1 MASRKRI
8 KISGVY
14 EIFNTVNGKRY
25 IGSSSGIAARWK
37 LHRTC
42 LRGNRH
48 HSPKLQ
54 NAWNK
59 YGESAFKFRV
69 ILTCAP
75 TKEMLYFYEQ
85 QLFVKVKPE
94 YNAAPV
100 AKSVLGV
107 KRSPETRARISKG
120 NSGKVRTPE
129 QNAAQSAR
137 MIGGTL
143 TLEHRAKIGDWSRGK
158 KQSPETIAKRAA
170 KLRGQKRSP
179 EICAAMSVRRTG
191 VKLTPAHCASLSK
204 ARKGIPRGPMPQEQK
219 DKISATKR
227 AANLQRKL
235 EAQKLSQENQA

>member
-1 MASRKRI
+1 MRP

-25 IGSSSGIAARWK
+25 IGSSSSIAGRWK

-59 YGESAFKFRV
+59 YGEAAFKFRM

-85 QLFVKVKPE
+85 QLFDKVQPE
-94 YNAAPV
+94 YNAAPI

-107 KRSPETRARISKG
+107 KRSLETRARISKG

-137 MIGGTL
+137 LVGRTL
-143 TLEHRAKIGDWSRGK
+143 TSEHRARIGDGGRGK
-158 KQSPETIAKRAA
+158 KLSPEHIEKIAKANRGKKRTPEFGAA
-170 KLRGQKRSP
+170 VTARLIGRRQTPEHIENAAATRRGK
-179 EICAAMSVRRTG
+179 I
-191 VKLTPAHCASLSK
+191 
-204 ARKGIPRGPMPQEQK
+204 RGPMPQEQK

-235 EAQKLSQENQA
+235 EALQLSQEN